1 VVSGAAGSLASVL
14 AGVLV
19 AAPASAAMPPDIE
32 AREAAAKAACTSGRL
47 QEGIVILA
55 ELHARTG
62 DSGYLFNQAR
72 CYQHNGKYHEALEQF
87 RRYLLLP
94 DVTPAARTRAEH
106 NITELERTVGPHPA
120 SVPEARRPPPP
131 APPAL
136 QEHAA
141 TLAGRT
147 ARDPDPPATGR
158 RPLRVAAWAAAGTG
172 AAALG
177 GAAYFGLRVR
187 ATTRTRDEALKQAG
201 SLSAGRIKQLNERG
215 NRAETWHWAS
225 LGLGAAALGGGAVL
239 YYLDR
244 RHPPTDRVPALV
256 SPLLV
261 PRGAGA
267 LVGATF

>member
-1 VVSGAAGSLASVL
+1 VVSGAAGSLASAL
-14 AGVLV
+14 AGVLL
-19 AAPASAAMPPDIE
+19 AAPASAATPPDIE

-55 ELHARTG
+55 ELHARTD

-72 CYQHNGKYHEALEQF
+72 CYQHNGKYHEALEHF

-94 DVTPAARTRAEH
+94 DVTPDARTRAEH

-120 SVPEARRPPPP
+120 SLPEARPP
-131 APPAL
+131 APPPAL

-141 TLAGRT
+141 TPAAMT
-147 ARDPDPPATGR
+147 ARDLDPAATGR

-172 AAALG
+172 VAALG

-201 SLSAGRIKQLNERG
+201 SLSADHIKQLNERG
-215 NRAETWHWAS
+215 NRAEKWHWAS

-244 RHPPTDRVPALV
+244 RHPPTDRMPALV